1 LDISLPSNIK
11 FSQLKLSTILLLL
24 VGCLFILISGNLSFF
39 HQVNGIYPWAQNQ
52 GFILSLA
59 LVVYAVIFLLALT
72 LELILPVRL
81 VLSLLLLIAAATAYF
96 ADSYGTV
103 IDVDMIRNTLQTNV
117 AEAGDLITFNLLV
130 HLIFWALVPIVL
142 MYFIPLQK
150 LALSTRIKHRLLAS
164 VSAVALI
171 VICLFSFSGHYA
183 SFFREHKPLRYFINP
198 VFPVYSAGQY
208 LARNLK
214 SDLNQKYVHTAD
226 YAKLPDIDL
235 HRELVIVVVGET
247 ARTDHFSLNGYSRQ
261 TNPLLEKTAN
271 IISYSDITSC
281 GTSTAISVP
290 CMFAIAGRD
299 DFNVDQAE
307 QTENVLDL
315 VVEAGPRVLW
325 RDNNSDSKGVAG
337 RFPYQNFKT
346 AENNPICD
354 EECRDVGMLVD
365 LQQYID
371 QQSGDIMIVLHQ
383 MGSHGPA
390 FYKRY
395 PAEFELFTPACHS
408 AELSECSDKE
418 IINAYDNT
426 VLYTDYFL
434 AEVIALLKRNTP
446 KYETS
451 MLYVSDHGE
460 SLGESGLYLHGLP
473 FMFAP
478 QEQTKVAVIL
488 WVGESSD
495 IDFAASEKLRDVP
508 NSHDAI
514 ARAIL
519 TVMEVDSNAILPDSP
534 PLFLLKKNNQ

>member
-1 LDISLPSNIK
+1 LDIALPSNINLPP
-11 FSQLKLSTILLLL
+11 SLLLL
-24 VGCLFILISGNLSFF
+24 IGCLFILISGNLSFF
-39 HQVNGIYPWAQNQ
+39 HQLSDIYPWEENQ
-52 GFILSLA
+52 GFIISLG
-59 LVVYAVIFLLALT
+59 LIVFAVIFLLALT

-81 VLSLLLLIAAATAYF
+81 ALSVLLLIAAPTAYF

-103 IDVDMIRNTLQTNV
+103 IDVDMIRNTMETNV
-117 AEAGDLITFNLLV
+117 AEAGDLLTFNLLI
-130 HLIFWALVPIVL
+130 HLFLWALIPVVL
-142 MYFIPLQK
+142 VYFIPLQK
-150 LALSTRIKHRLLAS
+150 LALPIRIKHRLLAL
-164 VSAVALI
+164 VSAIVLI

-183 SFFREHKPLRYFINP
+183 SFFREHKSLRYFINP

-208 LARNLK
+208 LARSLK
-214 SDLNQKYVHTAD
+214 SDRNQEYVHTAD
-226 YAKLPDIDL
+226 YANLPDIDP

-247 ARTDHFSLNGYSRQ
+247 ARSDHFSLNGYSRQ

-271 IISYSDITSC
+271 IISYSNITSC

-290 CMFAIAGRD
+290 CMFAIAGRN
-299 DFNVDQAE
+299 DFNVDEAQ

-315 VVEAGPRVLW
+315 VVKAGPSVLW

-337 RFPYQNFKT
+337 RFPYQSFRS
-346 AENNPICD
+346 AENNSICD
-354 EECRDVGMLVD
+354 EECRDVGMLAD

-371 QQSGDIMIVLHQ
+371 QQSGDIMIILHQ

-395 PAEFELFTPACHS
+395 PAEFEKFTPACQS
-408 AELSECSDKE
+408 AELSACSNEE

-426 VLYTDYFL
+426 ILYTDYFL
-434 AEVIALLKRNTP
+434 SEVIALLKRNTP
-446 KYETS
+446 SFETS

-460 SLGESGLYLHGLP
+460 SLGENGLYLHGLP

-478 QEQTKVAVIL
+478 QEQTKVAVVL

-495 IDFAASEKLRDVP
+495 IDFSASEKLRDVP

-514 ARAIL
+514 AQAIL
-519 TVMEVDSNAILPDSP
+519 TVMEVDSNAKLADTP
-534 PLFLLKKNNQ
+534 PLFLLKKDNQ

>member
-1 LDISLPSNIK
+1 MDITLLSNINSSQFR
-11 FSQLKLSTILLLL
+11 FSPTQLLLI
-24 VGCLFILISGNLSFF
+24 GCLFILISGNQSFF
-39 HQVNGIYPWAQNQ
+39 HQLSDIYPWAENQ

-59 LVVYAVIFLLALT
+59 IIVFVVIFLLALI

-81 VLSLLLLIAAATAYF
+81 VLSVLLLIAAPTAYF

-103 IDVDMIRNTLQTNV
+103 IDVDMIRNTMETNV
-117 AEAGDLITFNLLV
+117 AEAGDLLTFNLLIDLV
-130 HLIFWALVPIVL
+130 FWALIPVVL
-142 MYFIPLQK
+142 VYFVPLQK
-150 LALSTRIKHRLLAS
+150 FSLSIRIKHRLLAL
-164 VSAVALI
+164 VSAIVLI

-183 SFFREHKPLRYFINP
+183 SFFREHKSLRYFINP

-208 LARNLK
+208 LASSLK
-214 SDLNQKYVHTAD
+214 SDRNQEFVHTAD
-226 YAKLPDIDL
+226 YAKLPDIDP

-247 ARTDHFSLNGYSRQ
+247 ARADHFSLNGYARQ
-261 TNPLLEKTAN
+261 TNPLLEKTEN
-271 IISYSDITSC
+271 IISYSDISSC

-299 DFNVDQAE
+299 DFNVDQAQ

-315 VVEAGPRVLW
+315 VVKAGPSVLW
-325 RDNNSDSKGVAG
+325 LDNNSDSKGVAG
-337 RFPYQNFKT
+337 RFSYQSFRT

-354 EECRDVGMLVD
+354 QECRDVGMLAD

-395 PAEFELFTPACHS
+395 PAEFEKFTPVCHS
-408 AELSECSDKE
+408 AELSDCSEEE

-426 VLYTDYFL
+426 ILYTDYFL
-434 AEVIALLKRNTP
+434 SEVIALLKRNTP
-446 KYETS
+446 KFETS
-451 MLYVSDHGE
+451 MLYISDHGE
-460 SLGESGLYLHGLP
+460 SLGENGLYLHGLP

-478 QEQTKVAVIL
+478 REQTKVAMVL
-488 WVGESSD
+488 WVGGSSD
-495 IDFAASEKLRDVP
+495 IDFSASKALADVP
-508 NSHDAI
+508 NTHDAI

-519 TVMEVDSNAILPDSP
+519 TVMEVDSNAKLADSP